1 MKIKSYSVFF
11 IAVFFLFIVQTKNY
25 PIGTLA
31 KINYGFFPLIICI
44 LLLILS
50 IISFFIEND

>member
-11 IAVFFLFIVQTKNY
+11 IVVFSLFIMQIKNY

-50 IISFFIEND
+50 IISFFIKND